1 MATVGC
7 ATYVAPQD
15 QSEEDVRYM
24 RMALDMAQEAMD
36 HEEVPV
42 GCVFVQ
48 DGRVIARGR
57 NRTNELLNVRAPLT
71 QATRHAEL
79 EAIDYILS
87 QQPPKNPE
95 FGRKPH
101 EGPPGD
107 NPLLRT
113 TLYVTI
119 EPCLMCASALRQ
131 IGIGRVVFGAGNER
145 FGGNGTVLPIQS
157 TPYLPLSP
165 PYRSD
170 GGYLREEAILIL
182 RQFYLTEN
190 TKAPKP
196 KANARRVLKTE
207 VAPPGVSMHAVAQG
221 AVRNERPSS

>member
-1 MATVGC
+1 M
-7 ATYVAPQD
+7 
-15 QSEEDVRYM
+15 
-24 RMALDMAQEAMD
+24 
-36 HEEVPV
+36 HH
-42 GCVFVQ
+42 
-48 DGRVIARGR
+48 
-57 NRTNELLNVRAPLT
+57 LT

-87 QQPPKNPE
+87 QQPPKNPA

-101 EGPPGD
+101 DGPPGD

-157 TPYLPLSP
+157 TPHLPLSP

-196 KANARRVLKTE
+196 KAKARRVLKTE

-221 AVRNERPSS
+221 AARNERPTR